1 MAPGGLLK
9 LEIKVQVPGSSPR
22 DAEFETSCSLSSAR
36 APSRRP
42 GKLESEN
49 SQQKLNSTLRMQFSK
64 NALVHAVE
72 LIGFEPTT
80 SSLQSWRS
88 PS

>member
-22 DAEFETSCSLSSAR
+22 DAEFETSALPELSPGA
-36 APSRRP
+36 SRRP

-64 NALVHAVE
+64 NVLAL
-72 LIGFEPTT
+72 LW
-80 SSLQSWRS
+80 S
-88 PS
+88 